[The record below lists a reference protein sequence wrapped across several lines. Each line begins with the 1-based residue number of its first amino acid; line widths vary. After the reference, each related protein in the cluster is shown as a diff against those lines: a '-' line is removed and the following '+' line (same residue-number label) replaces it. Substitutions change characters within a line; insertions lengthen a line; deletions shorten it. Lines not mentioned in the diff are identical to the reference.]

1 MGKQRRGHASSAT
14 PAVTVLD
21 LEGVDYVLHPY
32 AHHDSATSYGDEAA
46 TALGVDPM
54 RIFKTLVVDGDH
66 GLAVAVVPVA
76 RQLDLKAAAHALGAK
91 RLTLADQQHAQR
103 TTGYVTG
110 GISPIGQRK
119 ALPTVV
125 DESALGWDTLFVS
138 AGRRGL
144 QVELAPRDLVEV
156 TAATTAAIAR

>member
-1 MGKQRRGHASSAT
+1 MSRRDKGHALSGT
-14 PAVTVLD
+14 PAVTVLEQKG
-21 LEGVDYVLHPY
+21 LAYVLHPY
-32 AHHDSATSYGDEAA
+32 VHDDSATSYGDEAA
-46 TALGVDPM
+46 RALGVDPM

-76 RQLDLKAAAHALGAK
+76 RQVDLKAAAHALGAK

-103 TTGYVTG
+103 STGYVTG

-156 TAATTAAIAR
+156 TAARTAAIAR

>member
-1 MGKQRRGHASSAT
+1 MTKPAQRPTGT
-14 PAVTVLD
+14 PAIAELVARGIDHTVHT
-21 LEGVDYVLHPY
+21 YLHE
-32 AHHDSATSYGDEAA
+32 ATATSYGDEAA

-66 GLAVAVVPVA
+66 GLAVAVVPVG

-91 RLTLADQQHAQR
+91 RLALADQEQAQR

-144 QVELAPRDLVEV
+144 QVELAPGDLVDV
-156 TAATTAAIAR
+156 TAARTAAIAR